1 MILFSIPQPCR
12 ENWNEMTPREQGA
25 FCKTCSET
33 VIDFTKLSDEE
44 IKNYFL
50 RHPEKKICGRF
61 RNHQLSDSENLLPE
75 LLTSSIPLWKK
86 FLAAVFILFSG
97 FLTGCMG
104 KVQISVPSKEIQKN
118 KSHIATQQTGS
129 THTIDNIQK

>member
-1 MILFSIPQPCR
+1 MILLSIPEPCR
-12 ENWNEMTPREQGA
+12 QNWNEMASCEQGA

-33 VIDFTKLSDEE
+33 VVDFTKLSDEE

-50 RHPEKKICGRF
+50 LHPEKKICGRF
-61 RNHQLSDSENLLPE
+61 RNHQLSDSENLLPK
-75 LLTSSIPLWKK
+75 LLSSSIPLWKK

-104 KVQISVPSKEIQKN
+104 KVQVSVPSKEIQKH
-118 KSHIATQQTGS
+118 KSHITAQQKVS
-129 THTIDNIQK
+129 TPTFDDIQK